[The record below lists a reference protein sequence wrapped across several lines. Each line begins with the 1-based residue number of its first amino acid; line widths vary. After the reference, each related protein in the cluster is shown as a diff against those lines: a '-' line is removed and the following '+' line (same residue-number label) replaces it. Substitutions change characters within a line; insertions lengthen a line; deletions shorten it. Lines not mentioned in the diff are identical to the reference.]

1 MYGEVQSGPSKV
13 SDLSPI
19 FSTSSCWD
27 STCSILP
34 VPAVN
39 AIRGSGTVRTLQID
53 SCYIQL
59 KPNMTLLT
67 VQAVVKADDE
77 AIAVKEE
84 LGSG

>member
-1 MYGEVQSGPSKV
+1 M
-13 SDLSPI
+13 
-19 FSTSSCWD
+19 
-27 STCSILP
+27 
-34 VPAVN
+34 PALN

-53 SCYIQL
+53 LQKLLYIQV

-77 AIAVKEE
+77 AVAVKEE